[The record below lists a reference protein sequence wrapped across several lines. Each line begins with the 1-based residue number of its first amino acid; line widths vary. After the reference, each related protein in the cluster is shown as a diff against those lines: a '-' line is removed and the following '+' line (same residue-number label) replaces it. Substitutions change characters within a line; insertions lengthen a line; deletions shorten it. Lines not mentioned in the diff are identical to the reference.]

1 MCMQYDK
8 MLLEE
13 KGKLLPLIKK
23 KYMELS
29 FSDMSTILENNLL
42 ESTWLDVYILIYK
55 CNFPP
60 DIKLYDILLKKLSTP
75 IFRAGFIY
83 NQKMYVAN
91 LNERMLSRYVW
102 HLITGDTTPYFI
114 ETQYLPKREYYK
126 EVLKFNRFSN
136 AGIYIENIDENRFK
150 ITPTNYEFDNTND
163 ASIYYNKLL
172 DAVDIYRS
180 LKLDMD
186 NFVQNIDVAIK
197 YGKDKRMIAT
207 LSNILSYFD
216 LKFIIK
222 NGNITLEG
230 LNYVITNEADAD
242 KFQVKLIDAYQFFRN
257 VMNTENK
264 RDIVSEIYNKK
275 LKEEIRKEF
284 EDNVIKIFKLLKN
297 QELIDWIITISKE
310 SKYTLDIKFDDQGV
324 FFVDNNIITNVADA
338 KEFYIDYM
346 DKKKEKLSMTVYK
359 NNILTKLK
367 SIWNKF
373 RARFVKI

>member
-1 MCMQYDK
+1 MQYDR

-23 KYMELS
+23 KYMELN
-29 FSDMSTILENNLL
+29 FSDMAAILENNIL
-42 ESTWLDVYILIYK
+42 EPLWMDVYILIYK

-60 DIKLYDILLKKLSTP
+60 DIKTYDILLNKLSMP
-75 IFRAGFIY
+75 IFRVGFIHD
-83 NQKMYVAN
+83 NKMYVAN
-91 LNERMLSRYVW
+91 INERMISRYVW
-102 HLITGDTTPYFI
+102 YRITDDTTPYFI

-126 EVLKFNRFSN
+126 EVLKFNKFSS
-136 AGIYIENIDENRFK
+136 AGIGVENVDEDKFK
-150 ITPTNYEFDNTND
+150 ITPTNYEFTDINE

-172 DAVDIYRS
+172 DAFDVYRS
-180 LKLDMD
+180 LKLDID
-186 NFVQNIDVAIK
+186 NFTQNIDVAIK
-197 YGKDKRMIAT
+197 YGKDKRMVAT
-207 LSNILSYFD
+207 LSNILTYFD

-222 NGNITLEG
+222 NGNITMDG
-230 LNYVITNEADAD
+230 LDYIITNEADAD

-275 LKEEIRKEF
+275 LKSEIRKEF
-284 EDNVIKIFKLLKN
+284 EENVVRIFKLFKN
-297 QELIDWIITISKE
+297 QELVDWVITISKE

-324 FFVDNNIITNVADA
+324 FFIDNHLITNAAEA

-359 NNILTKLK
+359 NNILTKIK
-367 SIWNKF
+367 NIWNKF

>member
-1 MCMQYDK
+1 
-8 MLLEE
+8 MLTPVNEN
-13 KGKLLPLIKK
+13 
-23 KYMELS
+23 
-29 FSDMSTILENNLL
+29 FS
-42 ESTWLDVYILIYK
+42 
-55 CNFPP
+55 
-60 DIKLYDILLKKLSTP
+60 
-75 IFRAGFIY
+75 
-83 NQKMYVAN
+83 
-91 LNERMLSRYVW
+91 
-102 HLITGDTTPYFI
+102 
-114 ETQYLPKREYYK
+114 
-126 EVLKFNRFSN
+126 
-136 AGIYIENIDENRFK
+136 NIDEAEIVYNTLIEVQDLTKSLNLTVKNFLD
-150 ITPTNYEFDNTND
+150 NYET
-163 ASIYYNKLL
+163 AKKL
-172 DAVDIYRS
+172 A
-180 LKLDMD
+180 
-186 NFVQNIDVAIK
+186 
-197 YGKDKRMIAT
+197 KDKRMIAT